1 MTGKATL
8 STTDSNTPQTDNG
21 TSVLHGVREF
31 VATHHDV
38 STLVRDAQKF
48 SINLPLIGKVSV
60 PTPRQLAVYGVIG
73 ALGATGAIEWPV
85 ALALGLGVAVAG
97 RELGGRPPAPAQRAL
112 TSPVPED
119 AAPASPATTISVDG
133 PAVVVAP
140 TALVVSPSVG
150 IPPADE
156 ADATTEPP
164 ESDKNPDESA

>member
-97 RELGGRPPAPAQRAL
+97 RELGGRPPAPAQRAAL
-112 TSPVPED
+112 RLIGLGPSTTPRGDLARALESVP
-119 AAPASPATTISVDG
+119 DG
-133 PAVVVAP
+133 A
-140 TALVVSPSVG
+140 G
-150 IPPADE
+150 
-156 ADATTEPP
+156 
-164 ESDKNPDESA
+164 